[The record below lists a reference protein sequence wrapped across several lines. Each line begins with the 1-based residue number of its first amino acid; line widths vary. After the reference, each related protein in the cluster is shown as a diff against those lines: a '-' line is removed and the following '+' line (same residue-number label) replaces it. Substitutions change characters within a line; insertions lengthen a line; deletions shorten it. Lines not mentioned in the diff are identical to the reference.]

1 MIIFGFDCGIVNL
14 GISIVDFNYEYNSQL
29 LAYNSRLLDI
39 LSNKY
44 DYITLM
50 ANINKYIDLIDEL
63 VSNVVKIKYINC
75 VQLAC
80 SVEELSVV
88 ERINRLKAIL
98 CSLDQIAKP
107 DKVLIEYQM
116 GPNDDMRTI
125 SSSITMYYTSGGSS
139 TNTYIMSNTK
149 AKPLANEICYK
160 LDLYSI
166 RYTHVNRHID
176 CILVPPT
183 LKNAYT
189 LAPNGEYSNFII
201 KYTNKTANKKH
212 AVFNF
217 KYFASLF
224 DRPLYNCLLQHRDT
238 SLYDI
243 ADSFMMIYS
252 YLIKSKYIK

>member
-14 GISIVDFNYEYNSQL
+14 GISIVDFNHEYNDQL
-29 LAYNSRLLDI
+29 LAYNSQLLDI
-39 LSNKY
+39 LSSKY
-44 DYITLM
+44 AYSTLI

-63 VSNVVKIKYINC
+63 VSGIITIKYINC
-75 VQLAC
+75 VQLAS

-88 ERINRLKAIL
+88 ERINRLKAVL
-98 CSLDQIAKP
+98 CSLDLLATP

-125 SSSITMYYTSGGSS
+125 SSSIIMYYTSGGSAD
-139 TNTYIMSNTK
+139 TYIMSNTK

-160 LDLYSI
+160 LDLYSMS
-166 RYTHVNRHID
+166 YTYGNKHID

-224 DRPLYNCLLQHRDT
+224 DRPLYNKLLQHRDT
-238 SLYDI
+238 GLYDI

-252 YLIKSKYIK
+252 YLIKNKYIK